1 MTPLPGTNLMLVP
14 VAING
19 TPKQFLL
26 DIGTNP
32 TEVSQA
38 AVTQLGL
45 PENTKGNENI
55 GANNGSNMQP
65 SGGNLSALTN
75 GGLGNVSIHDVRDN
89 IGRGAT
95 ETRVRIGAFTLGRA
109 TGHI

>member
-65 SGGNLSALTN
+65 QRRRS
-75 GGLGNVSIHDVRDN
+75 
-89 IGRGAT
+89 
-95 ETRVRIGAFTLGRA
+95 IGAHQWRVGECL
-109 TGHI
+109 HS